1 MVLTLY
7 GSPVSTCTKRK
18 GVPFKFA
25 PIDFAKG
32 EHKAPEYLEKQPF
45 GQVPY
50 LDDDG
55 HILYESRAI
64 ARYIAEKYADQG
76 TPLIPKDLKAKSL
89 FEQAASVEQS
99 NFDVFAAPAVF
110 ENLFK
115 PHMGLTPNKERFD
128 ELIGRLEP
136 KLDVY
141 DKILSKQKYLAGDEL
156 TLADL
161 FHIPYAVLLSASGSN
176 AVETRPNVARQVH
189 TICCQPPGGSSL
201 SPTDPSW
208 QTVKDGLS
216 STA

>member
-7 GSPVSTCTKRK
+7 GNPQSTCTKRVAVVLHEK
-18 GVPFKFA
+18 QVPFKFVA
-25 PIDFAKG
+25 IDFAKG
-32 EHKAPEYLEKQPF
+32 EHKSPAFLEKQPF

-76 TPLIPKDLKAKSL
+76 TPLIPTDLKAKSL
-89 FEQAASVEQS
+89 FEQAASSEQS
-99 NFDVFAAPAVF
+99 NFDFFASQAAY

-115 PHMGLTPNKERFD
+115 PYRGLTPNKERFD
-128 ELIGRLEP
+128 ELIAGFEP

-141 DKILSKQKYLAGDEL
+141 DKILSKQKYVAGDEI

-161 FHIPYAVLLSASGSN
+161 FHIPYAVLLPVAGSN
-176 AVETRPNVARQVH
+176 AIEARPNVARW
-189 TICCQPPGGSSL
+189 L
-201 SPTDPSW
+201 KDLTDRPSW
-208 QTVKDGLS
+208 QAIKDGIKS
-216 STA
+216 SD